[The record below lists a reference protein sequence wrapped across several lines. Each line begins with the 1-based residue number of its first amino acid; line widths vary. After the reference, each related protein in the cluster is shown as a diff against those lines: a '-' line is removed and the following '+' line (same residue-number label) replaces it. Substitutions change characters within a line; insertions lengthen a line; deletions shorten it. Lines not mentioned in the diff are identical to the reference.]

1 MLVDVILIEPYN
13 GVSAGYETSLPAE
26 VAEALIK
33 DGKAKT
39 KEAAKPAPAKVESK
53 KQVSNH
59 AIYKCKSK
67 GVHGSYDLSKFG
79 S

>member
-33 DGKAKT
+33 EGKAKD
-39 KEAAKPAPAKVESK
+39 AHAPKPAPKVETK
-53 KQVSNH
+53 KTG
-59 AIYKCKSK
+59 K
-67 GVHGSYDLSKFG
+67 
-79 S
+79 